1 MRIKLG
7 AVGFLV
13 LAFFVGFGAQSTHA
27 QTTDIQALLQQIQAL
42 QQKLQDLQS
51 EEAQVR
57 TELHNTIQLTRTL
70 ALGSSGEDVS
80 ELQRLLASDPTIYPE
95 ARVTGYYG
103 PLTAAAVRKL
113 QEKFGIDQV
122 GVVGPV
128 TQVTV
133 NELFKNR
140 GKGSLNSGRGNVF
153 DRVLVT
159 TTGTS
164 TPGTS
169 TNVVLC
175 HIPPG
180 NASAMHTIQVGAPAV
195 QAHLAHGDTLGACDD
210 DDDDSDDDSNDDSDD
225 EDEDDDNS
233 NSDKRNAEDAI
244 DDATEAIEDAQN
256 KIDNANGDGED
267 TDEAEELLD
276 DAESKLDEANEA
288 FDDKDYDEAEDLADE
303 GTMTKRRAQAVCE
316 EALVKY
322 ANKLGL
328 RDHILLGKGE
338 LIKGANDAMVADAFE
353 ALFGAVYL
361 DLGFKTAFEMF
372 KKIIVPHLNLVWN
385 IKDFKSTLQEY
396 IQSGDKRN
404 ISYHI
409 IKEVGPSHDK
419 EFEAAVRLDNVITL
433 GVGRGKTK
441 KEAEQNAAHD
451 ALKKG
456 NYDLKETL

>member
-1 MRIKLG
+1 MKALLNMLNLPYKDESLYVK
-7 AVGFLV
+7 AL
-13 LAFFVGFGAQSTHA
+13 THA
-27 QTTDIQALLQQIQAL
+27 SYAYENQTENNE
-42 QQKLQDLQS
+42 KLEFLGD
-51 EEAQVR
+51 AVI
-57 TELHNTIQLTRTL
+57 ELMM
-70 ALGSSGEDVS
+70 
-80 ELQRLLASDPTIYPE
+80 SDYL
-95 ARVTGYYG
+95 Y
-103 PLTAAAVRKL
+103 K
-113 QEKFGIDQV
+113 
-122 GVVGPV
+122 
-128 TQVTV
+128 
-133 NELFKNR
+133 
-140 GKGSLNSGRGNVF
+140 
-153 DRVLVT
+153 
-159 TTGTS
+159 
-164 TPGTS
+164 
-169 TNVVLC
+169 
-175 HIPPG
+175 
-180 NASAMHTIQVGAPAV
+180 
-195 QAHLAHGDTLGACDD
+195 
-210 DDDDSDDDSNDDSDD
+210 
-225 EDEDDDNS
+225 
-233 NSDKRNAEDAI
+233 
-244 DDATEAIEDAQN
+244 
-256 KIDNANGDGED
+256 
-267 TDEAEELLD
+267 
-276 DAESKLDEANEA
+276 
-288 FDDKDYDEAEDLADE
+288 EDLADE

-338 LIKGANDAMVADAFE
+338 LVKGANDAMVADAFE